1 MGTFFCNIKVLRN
14 NTVTKIHINIMII
27 IKDEIKIRCTVAG
40 SKSYEILP
48 VEIKLDNLN
57 RKVLFS

>member
-1 MGTFFCNIKVLRN
+1 
-14 NTVTKIHINIMII
+14 MII

-48 VEIKLDNLN
+48 VEVKLDNLN